1 MPECLVMSS
10 STDEMQEF
18 ARVSAEQRIQLEAPA
33 IAPDVVAR
41 KAVFQR
47 LVSATGRTAFV
58 AAPGGYGKTSQ
69 VAIWARQDGRPL
81 GWVQLGVG
89 DDAASTLVSLLVDA
103 LTRVTDLD
111 VGALPTGAMSPQ
123 QYTDH
128 VAPALGRAI
137 HRCETPFVLVLDD
150 LHTLADEASLDV
162 VVSIAQNVPNGST
175 VVLVSRSGPGP
186 AFARVRVHPG
196 IVEIATPELAL
207 DRHGVA
213 AVLRSLGV
221 PEDGPLL
228 DRIANETAGWP
239 AGVRLLGIESLAPSG
254 GPDEVPASDG
264 PNRSLADY
272 VHTEWLR
279 RLTSSESDFL
289 MRVSGLDW
297 LSGALCDHVLD
308 RTDSDRVLRSLHGNR
323 QTALPLDRHGG
334 AYRMHRILKEVLVT
348 RFEQIDLVG
357 RQRVDLRASVWYEL
371 AGDVDRAVR
380 HAARGGDAGRAIRLI
395 NEHAPQF
402 HSAGR
407 HAQVADWLGLLP
419 RSTVVT
425 RADLCL
431 VGTFSALGT
440 GKGDEAMVWIRMARA
455 AIASER
461 SSGGGNNSGGEQDVD
476 SLVAAVNALVG
487 VGSVSELMSDARL
500 AHDRSLHGPRHIIA
514 CEAYGVLAFATGDL
528 EAARRLFAEGA
539 AEAAVAT
546 AHTDEAFCNAHL
558 AVVLDELGEGQ
569 LSREAALRARHLL
582 DDIGLAEV
590 PTMVLV
596 TAVSAQ
602 AAARDGDLRL
612 AKAETLRTL
621 THLTSLSS
629 AAGLVTAQARI
640 ALACAA
646 LQLHDRARADAML
659 DELRSH
665 LSAWP
670 GAVTPHRQLGRLEQR
685 LRALTASSSGPV
697 LPLTEAELRV
707 LRLLPTNLRHH
718 EIADRLFVSR
728 NTVKTHAASIY
739 RKLGVASRSD
749 AVDRARQAGLLPA
762 M

>member
-1 MPECLVMSS
+1 MSEWPVMTSS
-10 STDEMQEF
+10 NDEMQQF
-18 ARVSAEQRIQLEAPA
+18 ARVSSERRIQLEAPA
-33 IAPDVVAR
+33 IAPDVVAH
-41 KAVFQR
+41 KAVFER
-47 LVSATGRTAFV
+47 LASATGCTVFV
-58 AAPGGYGKTSQ
+58 SAPGGYGKTSQ
-69 VAIWARQDGRPL
+69 VANWARQDGRPL
-81 GWVQLGVG
+81 GWVQLCVG

-111 VGALPTGAMSPQ
+111 VGALPAGAMSPQ

-150 LHTLADEASLDV
+150 LHVLADEASIEI
-162 VVSIAQNVPNGST
+162 VVSIAQNVPSGST
-175 VVLVSRSGPGP
+175 VVLISRFGPGP
-186 AFARVRVHPG
+186 AFARARIHPG

-207 DRHGVA
+207 DGSGVA

-221 PEDGPLL
+221 PDDGPLL
-228 DRIANETAGWP
+228 DRIASETAGWP

-254 GPDEVPASDG
+254 GPDEAPAFDE
-264 PNRSLADY
+264 PNRSLSDY

-334 AYRMHRILKEVLVT
+334 AYRMHRILKDVLLT

-380 HAARGGDAGRAIRLI
+380 HAARSGDAERAIRLI

-407 HAQVADWLGLLP
+407 HARVADWLGLVP
-419 RSTVVT
+419 RSTVVA

-431 VGTFSALGT
+431 VGTFSALGM

-455 AIASER
+455 AIRSDRNNRSSER
-461 SSGGGNNSGGEQDVD
+461 NVD

-514 CEAYGVLAFATGDL
+514 CEAYGVLAFATGDH
-528 EAARRLFAEGA
+528 EAACRLFAEGA
-539 AEAAVAT
+539 AEAGVAT
-546 AHTDEAFCNAHL
+546 ARTDEAFCNAHL
-558 AVVLDELGEGQ
+558 AVALDELGEGQ
-569 LSREAALRARHLL
+569 RSHEAALRARHLL

-646 LQLHDRARADAML
+646 LQLHDHARADAML

-670 GAVTPHRQLGRLEQR
+670 DAVTPHRQLGRLEQR
-685 LRALTASSSGPV
+685 LRALTATSSVPA
-697 LPLTEAELRV
+697 LRLTEAELRV

-728 NTVKTHAASIY
+728 NTVKSHAASIY

-762 M
+762 L